1 MFFFRIRQAKI
12 HSPWIDSQS
21 FCDCCVTKRSRFA
34 SLANFETYHENST
47 KGCIISNRIIGGVM
61 QQELINSAKS
71 ILLVKKEYKLWLN
84 VIIYLLFQNLNFITT
99 ITFIIQFYLLCE
111 KNHPSLSYQSP
122 LFQHNQPPP
131 LYAINR
137 CITMAIA
144 LLIML
149 QFWAPGKISPFSNLI
164 SI

>member
-1 MFFFRIRQAKI
+1 MALILSIVSVSHDFNPIRWGSPSDFFMDCYDGPARVFSKESDQKKMLYTYFYYSLSKFSNIVTENLKIFCNIIQNISSVFFRIRLAKI

-71 ILLVKKEYKLWLN
+71 ILLVKKR
-84 VIIYLLFQNLNFITT
+84 V
-99 ITFIIQFYLLCE
+99 
-111 KNHPSLSYQSP
+111 
-122 LFQHNQPPP
+122 
-131 LYAINR
+131 
-137 CITMAIA
+137 
-144 LLIML
+144 
-149 QFWAPGKISPFSNLI
+149 
-164 SI
+164 